1 MSTDDAI
8 RLSVPSDA
16 AVMTVVRALV
26 EKMASLA
33 GFDEKQRCRIVLAI
47 DEACTNIIRHQY
59 EGQPDGRIDIETH
72 LGEDDGRLS
81 LVLRDYG
88 PVRDPEQ
95 FRGRELDD
103 VRPGGL
109 GIHIIR
115 EVMDCVDYSPAPG
128 GGMQLR
134 LSKSVH
140 VKANRGEH
148 GEDK

>member
-33 GFDEKQRCRIVLAI
+33 GFDDLQRSRIVLAI

-59 EGQPDGRIDIETH
+59 EGRPDGRIDIETR
-72 LGEDDGRLS
+72 LGDADGRLDF
-81 LVLRDYG
+81 VLRDYG
-88 PVRDPEQ
+88 PVRDPES
-95 FRGRELDD
+95 FHGRDLDD

-115 EVMDCVDYSPAPG
+115 EVMDSMQYRPAPG
-128 GGMQLR
+128 GGMQL
-134 LSKSVH
+134 LLG
-140 VKANRGEH
+140 KAVPVEQ
-148 GEDK
+148 D

>member
-1 MSTDDAI
+1 MSTDDVI

-26 EKMASLA
+26 DKMASLA
-33 GFDEKQRCRIVLAI
+33 GFDDQQRSRIVLAI

-59 EGQPDGRIDIETH
+59 EGRPDGRIDIETR
-72 LGEDDGRLS
+72 LGDADGRLD

-88 PVRDPEQ
+88 PVRDPKS
-95 FRGRELDD
+95 FHGRDLDD

-115 EVMDCVDYSPAPG
+115 EVMDSMQYRPAPG
-128 GGMQLR
+128 GGMQL
-134 LSKSVH
+134 LLG
-140 VKANRGEH
+140 KAVPVEQ
-148 GEDK
+148 D

>member
-1 MSTDDAI
+1 MGTDDAI

-33 GFDEKQRCRIVLAI
+33 GFDDQQRCRIVLAI

-59 EGQPDGRIDIETH
+59 EGRPDGRIDIETR
-72 LGEDDGRLS
+72 LGDDKGRVDF
-81 LVLRDYG
+81 VLRDYG
-88 PVRDPEQ
+88 PIRDPES
-95 FRGRELDD
+95 FRGRDLDD

-109 GIHIIR
+109 GVHIIS
-115 EVMDCVDYSPAPG
+115 EVMDSMQYSPAPG

-140 VKANRGEH
+140 VEQDRGEN
-148 GEDK
+148 DQVK